1 MRTTLIALGALLAA
15 PASAQSTDCR
25 WIGSTWSCGTQPSV
39 TAPSAPNDY
48 LGAMGGPG
56 PDYND
61 TVLKQQQI
69 RQNRDALKTQD
80 QPKNETR
87 GISAADVRLMLA
99 AIDQCR
105 KDQGKPLKD
114 GWRDRTASEQRDYQ
128 LICLSYSLG
137 RSHGQDNPTP

>member
-1 MRTTLIALGALLAA
+1 MRKTLIVLGAVLAA

-25 WIGSTWSCGTQPSV
+25 WIGSTWSCNTQPSV
-39 TAPSAPNDY
+39 AAPSAPNDY
-48 LGAMGGPG
+48 LGATGGTG

-69 RQNRDALKTQD
+69 RQNRNTLKMQE
-80 QPKNETR
+80 QPENEAR
-87 GISAADVRLMLA
+87 GMSAADVRLMLA

-105 KDQGKPLKD
+105 KDKDKPLKE

-128 LICLSYSLG
+128 MICLSYSLG
-137 RSHGQDNPTP
+137 RSHGQESPQP